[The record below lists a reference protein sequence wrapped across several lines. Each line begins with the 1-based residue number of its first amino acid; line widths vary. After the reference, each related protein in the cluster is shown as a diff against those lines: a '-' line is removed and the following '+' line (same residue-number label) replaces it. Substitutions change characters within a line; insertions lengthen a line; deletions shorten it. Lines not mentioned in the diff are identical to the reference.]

1 MKPAFTN
8 KVIKTAAQAALAA
21 GRQLLKKYDHFDRRQ
36 VKYKSVREILT
47 AADLVS
53 NRIIK
58 KQIKAVFPE
67 HRILSEETGLNSKT
81 STSPYLWIV
90 DPLDGTTNFSIH
102 NPLWA
107 ISIAFCISDKV
118 EIALVLAPVLGE
130 VYLSV
135 RGQGA
140 YLNGNK
146 IEVSKKKGKETIHTF
161 CHGSDLKY
169 VRQALKYYQ
178 QQKLNYLDCRQMGS
192 AALELAYTACGRVES
207 LVVPGANSWDVAAGA
222 LLVAEAKGKVT
233 DIHGRPWDIKSDG
246 IIASNGREHSQLIK
260 ALR

>member
-1 MKPAFTN
+1 MKSTLSN
-8 KVIKTAAQAALAA
+8 RVIKVAAQAALVA
-21 GRQLLKKYDHFDRRQ
+21 GRQLLKKYDHFDRSQ
-36 VKYKSVREILT
+36 VRYKSVREILT

-58 KQIKAVFPE
+58 KQIKAAFPD
-67 HRILSEETGLNSKT
+67 HRILSEESGLSSKT

-107 ISIAFCISDKV
+107 ISIAFCFEDKV
-118 EIALVLAPVLGE
+118 EVGLVLAPALGE
-130 VYLSV
+130 VYLAV

-140 YLNGNK
+140 YLNGER

-169 VRQALKYYQ
+169 LRQALKYYQ
-178 QQKLNYLDCRQMGS
+178 HQKLNYLDCRQMGS

-207 LVVPGANSWDVAAGA
+207 LAVPGANSWDVAASA
-222 LLVAEAKGKVT
+222 LLVSEAKGRVS
-233 DIHGRPWDIKSDG
+233 DIHGKAWNIKSDG
-246 IIASNGREHSQLIK
+246 IVASNGQEHSRLVK
-260 ALR
+260 LFR